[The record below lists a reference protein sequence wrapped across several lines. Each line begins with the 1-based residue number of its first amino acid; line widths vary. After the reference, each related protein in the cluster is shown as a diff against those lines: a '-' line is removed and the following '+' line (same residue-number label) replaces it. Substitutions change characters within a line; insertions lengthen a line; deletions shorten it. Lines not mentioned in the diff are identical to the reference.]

1 MAPDSSVNPPTPQK
15 EELLLSKQPILRQKQ
30 LEAYGLLC
38 SKTKAN
44 RLRDEHGNSNVDNVS
59 MWNLLSDKARNNP
72 KLMISIVRGH
82 QGFDPHYKLDIDVAT
97 INHRVDMCMKLAE
110 IKFGD
115 ERNTSLLSIVGRHH
129 EYISGPCVYDKGS
142 IWHLV
147 TSGSYMKF
155 SDSHGHD
162 VSIELGFRANDLD
175 LELKKKCLE
184 SWSNCCTIAKW
195 FWRCKNRRVHTRNAF
210 AQNHRVR
217 SLQERF
223 TLAIQNIASI
233 RPHRWV
239 NSLDQTQLAMAN
251 RLRPNGE
258 CLGIELEFLADTGSS
273 ITNWDDGEFP
283 VYPWLYY
290 KGDGSIRTSDSSQQL
305 AHFQELTWFI
315 NGSSQSDWKNMEQV
329 LKKMTTSGAI
339 VNNSCGNHVHLDMRN
354 RSQQSA
360 MRTATKVR
368 DAINTWAH
376 RAVSFNRS
384 HNHYCGIDREHSGN
398 RYTAVNTQCYSEH
411 QTIEVRLGMPTL
423 NYYKLKYWCRFM
435 QYLAAPYNSV
445 ATLEDFMQ
453 SDAPVDLKH
462 YVFKRI
468 LKFQTT
474 YTSKG
479 IPALPNFDS
488 YAIAM
493 NQLEGGVE

>member
-15 EELLLSKQPILRQKQ
+15 EELLLSNQPILRQKQ

-44 RLRDEHGNSNVDNVS
+44 RLPDEHGNYHTCNVS
-59 MWNLLSDKARNNP
+59 MWNLLSEKARNNP
-72 KLMISIVRGH
+72 KMIVSIIRGH
-82 QGFDPHYKLDIDVAT
+82 QHFDPHYKLDIDIAT

-129 EYISGPCVYDKGS
+129 EYIGGACAYDKGS

-147 TSGSYMKF
+147 CSGFYTKF

-162 VSIELGFRANDLD
+162 IAIELGFKANDLD
-175 LELKKKCLE
+175 LELKKKCYE

-195 FWRCKNRRVHTRNAF
+195 FTRYRNRRVNTRTML
-210 AQNHRVR
+210 AQTHRVR

-223 TLAIQNIASI
+223 TLTIQNIASV

-239 NSLDQTQLAMAN
+239 NSLDQNQLAMAN

-258 CLGIELEFLADTGSS
+258 CLGIELEFLADAGSS
-273 ITNWDDGEFP
+273 ITNWEDDEFP

-290 KGDGSIRTSDSSQQL
+290 KGDGSIRTNDSSQAL
-305 AHFQELTWFI
+305 ARFQELTWFI
-315 NGSSQSDWKNMEQV
+315 NGSSNTDWKNMEQV

-339 VNNSCGNHVHLDMRN
+339 VNNSCGNHVHIDMRN
-354 RSQQSA
+354 RTQQSA

-376 RAVSFNRS
+376 RAVSFNRA

-411 QTIEVRLGMPTL
+411 QTIEIRLGMPTL

-435 QYLAAPYNSV
+435 QYLATPYNSV
-445 ATLEDFMQ
+445 GTLEDFMQ

-468 LKFQTT
+468 LKFQPT
-474 YTSKG
+474 YTTRG
-479 IPALPNFDS
+479 VAALPNFDS